1 LLYHQLSALPV
12 QTISPYPFILE
23 IVVFAKTGIKKPDL
37 KGMS

>member
-1 LLYHQLSALPV
+1 MPV

-23 IVVFAKTGIKKPDL
+23 LVVFAKTGIKKPDL